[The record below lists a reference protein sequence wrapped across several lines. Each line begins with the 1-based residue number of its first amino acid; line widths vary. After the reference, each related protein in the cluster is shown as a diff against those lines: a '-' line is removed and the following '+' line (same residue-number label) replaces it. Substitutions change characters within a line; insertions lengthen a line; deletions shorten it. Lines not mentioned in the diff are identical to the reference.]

1 MWSLFRAEPG
11 RSPVLHFL
19 FLYLLLR
26 IILSLL
32 CWHALCVCSQDSRH
46 SAVVGFAT
54 VGLPVGSSCFLPAAQ
69 GASRVVLHLHHLCWI
84 PCLPSL
90 VFWFTSLCVVY
101 STGASGESSSGWYFI
116 NVKFKAS
123 SCFLG
128 LPWNL
133 TGHGALVGNNF
144 SVGFSF
150 APVTFSFLVLPLV
163 SLKSLCFC
171 PALLSE
177 NLCDGPDRLYRW

>member
-11 RSPVLHFL
+11 RSPVRFL
-19 FLYLLLR
+19 FLYLLLK
-26 IILSLL
+26 IISSLL
-32 CWHALCVCSQDSRH
+32 CLHPLCVFCSQDSRH
-46 SAVVGFAT
+46 SGVVGFAT
-54 VGLPVGSSCFLPAAQ
+54 VGLPVGSSCFLPVAQ
-69 GASRVVLHLHHLCWI
+69 GASRVVLHLHYLWWF

-101 STGASGESSSGWYFI
+101 STGASGESLSGWYFI
-116 NVKFKAS
+116 NTKFKAS

-150 APVTFSFLVLPLV
+150 AQW
-163 SLKSLCFC
+163 
-171 PALLSE
+171 LS
-177 NLCDGPDRLYRW
+177 RF